1 MATMTFWATMTS
13 RRTLPSLS
21 TALVL
26 LAAGCGTATSHGQDS
41 QHTAVPVTV
50 PLPDLAASQSVALP
64 GLHNVVRY
72 SDRTLGGGVPEGR
85 EGLHTLA
92 AMGVKTVI
100 SVDGAEPDVATAESL
115 GLRYIH
121 LPISYNGIAPERQQ
135 ELAQAVANADGPIYV
150 HCHHGKHRS
159 ASALGSALVL
169 CGALTP
175 DAAVARMKVS
185 GTGENYQG
193 LWRAVQQATPLPA
206 NELRADVAKFPKI
219 AKVKGLVAIM
229 SEVDT
234 VFENVIH
241 LQKAA
246 WATPTDHPDLVP
258 SKETS
263 RLHSL
268 FVQMH
273 GDADSQKHAAAYQ
286 ALLAKTIDQARALDA
301 AVKANDHT
309 AADRQFGHLQKA
321 CKECHKAHRDNA

>member
-1 MATMTFWATMTS
+1 MTS
-13 RRTLPSLS
+13 RCTLPSLS
-21 TALVL
+21 TAWLL
-26 LAAGCGTATSHGQDS
+26 LAAGCGTAAGHDQHSH
-41 QHTAVPVTV
+41 HPRVPVTV
-50 PLPDLAASQSVALP
+50 PLPDLAASQSVTLP

-72 SDRTLGGGVPEGR
+72 SDRALSGSVPEGR

-100 SVDGAEPDVATAESL
+100 SVDGAEPDAASAESL

-135 ELAQAVANADGPIYV
+135 ELAQAVANTDGPIYV

-175 DAAVARMKVS
+175 EAAVQRMKVS

-193 LWRAVQQATPLPA
+193 LWRAVQQAAPLPA
-206 NELRADVAKFPKI
+206 SALRADVAKFPKV

-229 SEVDT
+229 SEVDV
-234 VFENVIH
+234 VFENVTH

-246 WATPTDHPDLVP
+246 WATPADHPDLLP

-263 RLHSL
+263 RLHNL

-273 GDADSQKHAAAYQ
+273 GDADSQQHGAAYQ
-286 ALLAKTIDQARALDA
+286 ALLAKAIDQAQALDA
-301 AVKANDHT
+301 AVKANDRN
-309 AADRQFGHLQKA
+309 AADAQFGALQKN